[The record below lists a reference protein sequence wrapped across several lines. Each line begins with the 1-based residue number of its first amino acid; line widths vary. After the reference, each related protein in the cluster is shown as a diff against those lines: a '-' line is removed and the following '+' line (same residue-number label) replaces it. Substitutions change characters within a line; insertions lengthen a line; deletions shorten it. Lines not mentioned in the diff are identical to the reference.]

1 MADEAD
7 EKPWINEEGTQLPKE
22 GEVVIPFGWQV
33 LVMPVQARAKSA
45 GGIII
50 PEMSQAKE
58 QYLAYCGQI
67 VALGPLAYKHQKYID
82 MGITDA
88 DKPHRGEWWLFPQYH
103 YHRIDFKGV
112 KLLALNDDSFIGRV
126 PDGVS
131 PWDFKIER

>member
-1 MADEAD
+1 MSDDSET
-7 EKPWINEEGTQLPKE
+7 PWVNDSKTALPSE
-22 GEVVIPFGWQV
+22 TEVLVPFGWQV
-33 LVMPVQARAKSA
+33 LVMPVQAPTKSA
-45 GGIII
+45 GGIIFADI
-50 PEMSQAKE
+50 TIARDE
-58 QYLAYCGQI
+58 YLAYVGQI
-67 VALGPLAYKHQKYID
+67 VALGPLAYKHQKYQD

-88 DKPHRGEWWLFPQYH
+88 DKPKRGEWWLFPQYR